1 MKIIKKNSEKG
12 FALPLALLLLV
23 VMTIMGATLVNITST
38 EHSSNTNKDSNQQTF
53 YAAESG
59 ISVAKNWMVGN
70 ISKFSSS
77 PPNNL
82 DGQLRFCKASFFP
95 NLRSSN
101 NGFYTERKTLNQV
114 ISASGDEATRLS
126 KYSFEYFIAYSPD
139 VNGNNSSAK
148 KKSGTNNTLYTIY
161 SCGCNESKDKCN
173 AKSNVIVPL
182 EAVVTLI
189 N

>member
-38 EHSSNTNKDSNQQTF
+38 EHNANTNKDSNQQAF

-59 ISVAKNWMVGN
+59 ISVAKSWMIGN

-82 DGQLRFCKASFFP
+82 DSRLRFCKASFFP
-95 NLRSSN
+95 NL
-101 NGFYTERKTLNQV
+101 
-114 ISASGDEATRLS
+114 
-126 KYSFEYFIAYSPD
+126 SFS
-139 VNGNNSSAK
+139 
-148 KKSGTNNTLYTIY
+148 LY
-161 SCGCNESKDKCN
+161 K
-173 AKSNVIVPL
+173 V
-182 EAVVTLI
+182 
-189 N
+189 